1 MKIAVGMKSANKE
14 DILWLYK
21 LTLASGVSLTNI
33 LNITP
38 KTLVAFLTKQTTKT
52 KHQYQFILRNIF
64 CPLSFKKKK
73 MNDTIRYATEIWAE
87 WEAVGAAVVKVAGRP
102 HSENTCSPSY

>member
-33 LNITP
+33 LNIIP

-64 CPLSFKKKK
+64 CPLSFKRKK
-73 MNDTIRYATEIWAE
+73 MNDTIRYGNLGGMGGGGGGGSEGGWK
-87 WEAVGAAVVKVAGRP
+87 AAL
-102 HSENTCSPSY
+102 